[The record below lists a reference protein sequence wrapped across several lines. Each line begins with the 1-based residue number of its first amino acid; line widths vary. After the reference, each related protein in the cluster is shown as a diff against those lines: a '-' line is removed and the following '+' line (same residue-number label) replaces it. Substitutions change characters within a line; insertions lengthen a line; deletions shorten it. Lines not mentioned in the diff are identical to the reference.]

1 MKLFFSRGLQ
11 MTKRKKDA
19 LAIQWVFIPFHCT
32 FSTYFWQLGQ
42 TRRRTFRWCGTP
54 CGVWA
59 GAGSTRPHRGDRHI
73 FYETKFLLKI
83 NTSLWNSNLFHEA
96 KTFETFFSMQWSEA
110 VHPAHAG
117 PPPHP
122 HHCLGDQ
129 EHVLHAEHI
138 KHDVH
143 FEHCSFWTCFV
154 NILIILIIW
163 KVHFWAGWIM
173 FLHI

>member
-1 MKLFFSRGLQ
+1 MKFSSSRGSQ

-73 FYETKFLLKI
+73 FYETKFLTKI
-83 NTSLWNSNLFHEA
+83 RHFYETLTIFSLFQCSGQKLFILHMLVLPLIPITALVIKNNFFMLNMWNMVFILNNVQF
-96 KTFETFFSMQWSEA
+96 
-110 VHPAHAG
+110 
-117 PPPHP
+117 
-122 HHCLGDQ
+122 
-129 EHVLHAEHI
+129 EHVLWI
-138 KHDVH
+138 
-143 FEHCSFWTCFV
+143 FWSYC
-154 NILIILIIW
+154 
-163 KVHFWAGWIM
+163 
-173 FLHI
+173 